1 MLTAALPTLSPL
13 NPALSAQ
20 VTTTVLDDGRELESA
35 LVVVGVGAR
44 PNTQL
49 LQGQVDVE
57 DQKPGGIPVRRP
69 LQGRRS
75 SLCMH
80 CCMQLPFRETACPHG
95 A

>member
-1 MLTAALPTLSPL
+1 MLL
-13 NPALSAQ
+13 NPAVSTQ

-57 DQKPGGIPVRRP
+57 DQKPGGIPVR
-69 LQGRRS
+69 
-75 SLCMH
+75 
-80 CCMQLPFRETACPHG
+80 CCRVQHPEQPV
-95 A
+95 

>member
-1 MLTAALPTLSPL
+1 MRRCCAAVLTPL
-13 NPALSAQ
+13 NPAPSPQ

-57 DQKPGGIPVRRP
+57 DQKPGGIPVRCCRVQKP
-69 LQGRRS
+69 S
-75 SLCMH
+75 AISLKH
-80 CCMQLPFRETACPHG
+80 
-95 A
+95 